1 ATGPQEPG
9 EVDTSLDLGEGGG
22 RRVGNRGHVVQL
34 CDAVEDGLGHGVSSW
49 DAKHP
54 PCRGAGGGVG
64 RGAPLRG
71 GGLLVRVRLEV
82 RVRVDVRGGGFV
94 ARRGDGPAAGGGVV
108 VAGGAPR
115 CGGGGYWS
123 GSDSMSGSESMSGVG
138 GSSPAGGTG
147 CQPRVASTR
156 AVDSGTST
164 VPIAGWRTVTSL
176 VMMPPGS

>member
-1 ATGPQEPG
+1 PVSAAGRGVKRRIDRGGVNGRTLDRGPVATGPQEPG
-9 EVDTSLDLGEGGG
+9 EVNAPLDLAEGGG
-22 RRVGNRGHVVQL
+22 RRVGDRRDEVQL

-54 PCRGAGGGVG
+54 PCRG
-64 RGAPLRG
+64 R
-71 GGLLVRVRLEV
+71 
-82 RVRVDVRGGGFV
+82 
-94 ARRGDGPAAGGGVV
+94 VV
-108 VAGGAPR
+108 VSGWAPR
-115 CGGGGYWS
+115 CGAVGYWS
-123 GSDSMSGSESMSGVG
+123 GSDSMSVSV

-176 VMMPPGS
+176 VIMMPPGS